1 MGMTGE
7 ASDTSL
13 IIVCPTCGEL
23 YDSPSAVRD
32 VLRNSGFCVNITCLR
47 DLSHLP
53 LEAVL
58 ARERGDQRSS
68 DRRAS

>member
-7 ASDTSL
+7 ASDTAV
-13 IIVCPTCGEL
+13 IIVCPTCGEM
-23 YDSPSAVRD
+23 YDSPSSVREI
-32 VLRNSGFCVNITCLR
+32 LRNSGFCVNITCLR

-53 LEAVL
+53 LEAAL
-58 ARERGDQRSS
+58 ARERGERRDH

>member
-7 ASDTSL
+7 ASDTSV
-13 IIVCPTCGEL
+13 IVVCPTCGEL
-23 YDSPSAVRD
+23 YDSPASARD
-32 VLRNSGFCVNITCLR
+32 LLRNMGFCVNITCMS

-58 ARERGDQRSS
+58 APERGGRRDA
-68 DRRAS
+68 DRRLL